1 MCTNG
6 LRLNPAFPAASLP
19 FHPVSLIGAHEVF
32 PPIFSGACSLGLA
45 EESWLH
51 MSMNVDWRE
60 LYHAAMLELR
70 PEDLRLRIDD
80 AEKAIQQRIAE
91 LRQDDSNSGEESRA
105 LDDAL
110 RGLRVV
116 AGMEC
121 RSAQS
126 TLSGLGQDEAT

>member
-1 MCTNG
+1 
-6 LRLNPAFPAASLP
+6 
-19 FHPVSLIGAHEVF
+19 
-32 PPIFSGACSLGLA
+32 
-45 EESWLH
+45 

-70 PEDLRLRIDD
+70 PEDLRQRIDD